1 MRAIDLDS
9 RPLLFALKKSQCLR
23 YKLRQDAEQHDDGSL
38 ADEGFGEESHS
49 GSTEKYSGGAVIP
62 PLDKPPANIVE
73 AEPILSGQPSRKYR
87 KVEVPEEPALDA
99 EEMQVLKSFNRSSF
113 IPEEEDD
120 SLDGFV
126 DSPLWEAKADS
137 HVLPVEEQPEV
148 ELSASGSYYDS
159 MFGYG
164 DTYDSNFA
172 YGNELI
178 SDAEVLTA
186 LGYPQAPAPP
196 SKRPPVIC
204 YCGCRLNSSE
214 AHKHQCGRR
223 QGIFAMPGAS
233 PAGSMVAASQ
243 SQPDALMSEPQE
255 EPIRGIVGGSNDN
268 NMVNDNTNFSSM
280 MTTSTNNGMAP
291 MTVGGSGWD
300 VSMQSSSMMEPT
312 PFQSV
317 PMQSAPPR
325 GMSVPFQVPD
335 AAPMA
340 RPRMYRPFMQNV
352 S

>member
-1 MRAIDLDS
+1 M
-9 RPLLFALKKSQCLR
+9 
-23 YKLRQDAEQHDDGSL
+23 
-38 ADEGFGEESHS
+38 
-49 GSTEKYSGGAVIP
+49 
-62 PLDKPPANIVE
+62 
-73 AEPILSGQPSRKYR
+73 LSGQPSRKYR
-87 KVEVPEEPALDA
+87 KVELPEEPVLDS

-113 IPEEEDD
+113 IPEEDDD

-126 DSPLWEAKADS
+126 ESPLWEAKADS
-137 HVLPVEEQPEV
+137 HVLPVEEQPEL

-204 YCGCRLNSSE
+204 YCGCRLKPSE
-214 AHKHQCGRR
+214 AHNHQCGTR

-233 PAGSMVAASQ
+233 PSGNMAATSR

-255 EPIRGIVGGSNDN
+255 EPICGVVGSTNDN
-268 NMVNDNTNFSSM
+268 NMVVNDNTNFSTM
-280 MTTSTNNGMAP
+280 MTPSTNNGMTP
-291 MTVGGSGWD
+291 MVSGSGWD
-300 VSMQSSSMMEPT
+300 VAMQSSSMEPT
-312 PFQSV
+312 PIHSV
-317 PMQSAPPR
+317 PIQSAPPR
-325 GMSVPFQVPD
+325 GMSGPFQVPD
-335 AAPMA
+335 SAPMA